1 MAYPTKNEPEK
12 RKLYWKAFRIKF
24 FIRMFNALA
33 FVVVFG
39 ILISDLDLWWL
50 FFLIGVAII
59 IFVDR
64 RLLKILK
71 NAALE
76 K

>member
-24 FIRMFNALA
+24 FIRAFNALA

-64 RLLKILK
+64 SLLKILK
-71 NAALE
+71 KAALE